1 MEEPWSIGIDIGGT
15 KLEAAYVDD
24 MGRVRQRVRKPT
36 NIKGGPSAIIE
47 DVISCMWALR
57 EGAESSPVGVGVGV
71 AGQVEKESGKVKFAP
86 NLDWR
91 DVSLQ
96 EELHRSVGLPVIVT
110 NDVRAATWGEWLYGA
125 GRGCDDILC
134 MFVGTG
140 IGGGVVSGGRM
151 LAGCNNTAGEVGHI
165 TVDLNG
171 PLCSCGNRGCLEALA
186 GGWAISRLARE
197 KVEAD
202 PEGGRLMLEMAGGR
216 IEEINAQT
224 VARAVRGGD
233 PIARQ
238 LIDGVVDALV
248 AGASTLVN
256 AFNPCRLI
264 LGGGVITG
272 MPDLIGRID
281 KGLRQIAL
289 SAACSSLMVI
299 PAGLRTDAG
308 VIGAAALASRTF
320 ADNRPE

>member
-1 MEEPWSIGIDIGGT
+1 
-15 KLEAAYVDD
+15 
-24 MGRVRQRVRKPT
+24 
-36 NIKGGPSAIIE
+36 
-47 DVISCMWALR
+47 
-57 EGAESSPVGVGVGV
+57 
-71 AGQVEKESGKVKFAP
+71 
-86 NLDWR
+86 
-91 DVSLQ
+91 
-96 EELHRSVGLPVIVT
+96 
-110 NDVRAATWGEWLYGA
+110 
-125 GRGCDDILC
+125 
-134 MFVGTG
+134 
-140 IGGGVVSGGRM
+140 
-151 LAGCNNTAGEVGHI
+151 
-165 TVDLNG
+165 
-171 PLCSCGNRGCLEALA
+171 
-186 GGWAISRLARE
+186 
-197 KVEAD
+197 
-202 PEGGRLMLEMAGGR
+202 MAGGR